1 MTIVSS
7 LKQTMAG
14 CRHWVMS
21 EKGYALVMIISGAF
35 FVAAGTRR
43 FVTRPEHFGLPS
55 ILGCLVG
62 AFAGFFLLLV
72 TDYLLHHARLVFIP
86 WCICLIYFALIQ
98 PHLGVG
104 LGLALWYMLATQL
117 RG

>member
-7 LKQTMAG
+7 LKQAMTD

-35 FVAAGTRR
+35 FVVLGVHR
-43 FVTRPEHFGLPS
+43 FWVRHERFGLTS
-55 ILGCLVG
+55 FLGCVVG
-62 AFAGFFLLLV
+62 AFGGFFLLLI

-86 WCICLIYFALIQ
+86 WCICLIYFAIIQ